1 MGLSVVIIAAI
12 QHYEQILWQ
21 FSKNK
26 LSDGAGVVKAKERK
40 RSVFMC
46 TACGNESPKWM
57 GFCPALGCGSQ
68 IPLVEMTMPKASP
81 RGRLGWLSNQP
92 TEMAELSSISTGD
105 QDRDALP
112 SSELNRVL
120 GGGVVP
126 GSVVLLAG
134 EPGVG
139 KSTLLL
145 QMAKYVAGKHKKV
158 LYISGEESPQQI
170 KLRSDRLGFSGEGV
184 MMLPETDLSTVL
196 GKLDDV
202 RPALAIV
209 DSIQTLFS
217 DDETSGP
224 GSVGQV
230 REAGLR
236 LLRWAKD
243 SGTPVFVSGHMTK
256 DGSLA
261 GPRVLEHMVDVVIYL
276 ESQEDGGYRV
286 LRAGKNRFGATTEV
300 GVFEMTENGLAD
312 VEDPSKALLSQRAGG
327 SIGAALAPVVEGS
340 RALLLEL
347 QALTSPSQLP
357 APRRVV
363 NGVDYN
369 RVLMLVAVASR
380 RAGLDL
386 SSQDIIVNVA
396 GGFRISEPAAD
407 LPLVLAMASSLYNRP
422 LDVNTFAF
430 GEVGLSAEIRA
441 VAQAQRRITE
451 SARLGLT
458 KCLLPESC
466 LEGLSVPQGMKVIGV
481 KTLRQAIALVLT
493 KDRNRHKEE
502 HQDSESERETE
513 EELEPV

>member
-1 MGLSVVIIAAI
+1 MA
-12 QHYEQILWQ
+12 
-21 FSKNK
+21 
-26 LSDGAGVVKAKERK
+26 KAKERI

-46 TACGNESPKWM
+46 PACGNESAKWM

-68 IPLVEMTMPKASP
+68 VPLVEMAMPKATPKSRP
-81 RGRLGWLSNQP
+81 GWLTNQA
-92 TEMAELSSISTGD
+92 TEVVELSEISTGD
-105 QDRDALP
+105 QERDTLP

-120 GGGVVP
+120 GGGVVS

-145 QMAKYVAGKHKKV
+145 QMAQYIAGKDKRV
-158 LYISGEESPQQI
+158 LYISGEESPRQI
-170 KLRSDRLGFSGEGV
+170 KLRSDRLGFAGEGIL
-184 MMLPETDLSTVL
+184 MLTETDLSTVL
-196 GKLDDV
+196 ETLDAV
-202 RPALAIV
+202 QPALAIV
-209 DSIQTLFS
+209 DSIQTLFN
-217 DDETSGP
+217 DDDTSSGP

-230 REAGLR
+230 REAGLQ
-236 LLRWAKD
+236 LLRWAKG

-300 GVFEMTENGLAD
+300 GVFEMTEHGLTD
-312 VEDPSKALLSQRAGG
+312 VADPSKTLLSQRAGG

-340 RALLLEL
+340 RALLLEV

-369 RVLMLVAVASR
+369 RLLMLAAVASR
-380 RAGLDL
+380 RAGLEL
-386 SSQDIIVNVA
+386 SGQDIIVNIA
-396 GGFRISEPAAD
+396 GGFKISEPAAD
-407 LPLVLAMASSLYNRP
+407 LPLVLAMASSLYNCP
-422 LDVNTFAF
+422 LDANIFAF

-441 VAQAQRRITE
+441 VSQAQRRIAE
-451 SARLGLT
+451 AARLGLT
-458 KCLLPESC
+458 KCVLPESC
-466 LEGLSVPQGMKVIGV
+466 LEGLNVPQGMKVIGV
-481 KTLRQAIALVLT
+481 RTLRQAVSSVLS
-493 KDRNRHKEE
+493 KGRNINQVEPRNPETEWK
-502 HQDSESERETE
+502 SERA
-513 EELEPV
+513 LEPS

>member
-1 MGLSVVIIAAI
+1 MA
-12 QHYEQILWQ
+12 
-21 FSKNK
+21 
-26 LSDGAGVVKAKERK
+26 KAKDRK

-46 TACGNESPKWM
+46 PACGNESAKWM
-57 GFCPALGCGSQ
+57 GFCPALGCESQ
-68 IPLVEMTMPKASP
+68 SPLVEMAAPSAVPK
-81 RGRLGWLSNQP
+81 GRPGWLANQA
-92 TEMAELSSISTGD
+92 TEVVELSSISTGD
-105 QDRDALP
+105 QQRDPLP
-112 SSELNRVL
+112 SPELNRVL

-145 QMAKYVAGKHKKV
+145 QMAQYVAAKDKKV
-158 LYISGEESPQQI
+158 LYVSGEESPQQI
-170 KLRSDRLGFSGEGV
+170 KLRSDRLGIAGEGV
-184 MMLPETDLSTVL
+184 MMLPETDLSAVL
-196 GKLDDV
+196 EKLDSV
-202 RPALAIV
+202 RPALVIV
-209 DSIQTLFS
+209 DSIQTLYS

-224 GSVGQV
+224 GSVSQV

-300 GVFEMTENGLAD
+300 GVFEMTERGLTD

-340 RALLLEL
+340 RPLLLEV

-357 APRRVV
+357 APRRVA

-369 RVLMLVAVASR
+369 RLLMLAAVAFR
-380 RAGLDL
+380 RAGLEL
-386 SSQDIIVNVA
+386 SGQDIIVSVA
-396 GGFRISEPAAD
+396 GGFKISEPAAD
-407 LPLVLAMASSLYNRP
+407 LPLVLAMASSLYDSP
-422 LDVNTFAF
+422 LDAEFFAF

-441 VAQAQRRITE
+441 VSQAQRRVTE
-451 SARLGLT
+451 AGRLGLK
-458 KCLLPESC
+458 KCVLPEVC
-466 LEGLSVPQGMKVIGV
+466 LEGLNVPQGMKVVGV
-481 KTLRQAIALVLT
+481 RTLRQAVNAVLT
-493 KDRNRHKEE
+493 KDRNRNQAESRSPE
-502 HQDSESERETE
+502 PEWESEAAMK
-513 EELEPV
+513 PG

>member
-1 MGLSVVIIAAI
+1 MA
-12 QHYEQILWQ
+12 
-21 FSKNK
+21 
-26 LSDGAGVVKAKERK
+26 KAKERI

-46 TACGNESPKWM
+46 PACGNESAKWM

-68 IPLVEMTMPKASP
+68 IPLVEMAMPKAPPKSRP
-81 RGRLGWLSNQP
+81 GWLTNQA
-92 TEMAELSSISTGD
+92 TEVVELSAISTGD
-105 QDRDALP
+105 QERDSLP
-112 SSELNRVL
+112 SPELNRVL

-145 QMAKYVAGKHKKV
+145 QMAQYIAGKDKKV

-170 KLRSDRLGFSGEGV
+170 KLRSDRLGFAGEGI
-184 MMLPETDLSTVL
+184 MMLTETDLSTVL
-196 GKLDDV
+196 EKLNAV

-209 DSIQTLFS
+209 DSIQTLFN

-230 REAGLR
+230 REAGLQ
-236 LLRWAKD
+236 LLRWAKG

-261 GPRVLEHMVDVVIYL
+261 GPRVLEHMVDVVIHL

-300 GVFEMTENGLAD
+300 GVFEMTEHGLTD

-340 RALLLEL
+340 RALLLEV

-369 RVLMLVAVASR
+369 RLLMLAAVSSR
-380 RAGLDL
+380 RAGLEL
-386 SSQDIIVNVA
+386 SGQDIIVNVA
-396 GGFRISEPAAD
+396 GGFKISEPAAD
-407 LPLVLAMASSLYNRP
+407 LPLVLAMASSLYNCP
-422 LDVNTFAF
+422 LDTDLFAF

-441 VAQAQRRITE
+441 VSQAQRRITE
-451 SARLGLT
+451 AARLGLT
-458 KCLLPESC
+458 KCVLPESC
-466 LEGLSVPQGMKVIGV
+466 LEGLNVPQGMTVIGV
-481 KTLRQAIALVLT
+481 RTLRQAVISVLT
-493 KDRNRHKEE
+493 KDRNLNQGGPRNSGSEWKSEE
-502 HQDSESERETE
+502 A
-513 EELEPV
+513 LEPN